1 MLQGYPTK
9 NGTGISIYGTP
20 GDMEYL
26 YNIVHDIA
34 KHLDENNSFQT
45 AQSSLLMN
53 FAYELRKTYVGHRL
67 KEEFTFIGNDEKYI
81 FYGFNCVWTDIL
93 IFISALRYNA
103 GFSVTDKLTQS
114 MLYMLE
120 HVVEK
125 GLFDYDPQGANQ
137 IKEFICQRINI
148 TNRYAFIIYQA
159 LHIEFVSSP
168 KGKKRFRNIPN
179 LLINY
184 FSSHTQEYKNLIKS
198 FEESA
203 KEQGCEI
210 TDLEFRDFPEIV
222 W

>member
-26 YNIVHDIA
+26 YNTVHDIA
-34 KHLDENNSFQT
+34 KHLDENNPFQT

-53 FAYELRKTYVGHRL
+53 FAYDLRKTYMGHRL
-67 KEEFTFIGNDEKYI
+67 KEEFIFDGCEEKYT
-81 FYGFNCVWTDIL
+81 FYGDNFVWTDIL
-93 IFISALRYNA
+93 IFISALRHNA
-103 GFSVTDKLTQS
+103 GFTTTDKLTQS

-125 GLFDYDPQGANQ
+125 TLFDYDPQGAKEV
-137 IKEFICQRINI
+137 KEFIGQRINI
-148 TNRYAFIIYQA
+148 TDKYAFIIYQA

-184 FSSHTQEYKNLIKS
+184 FCSYTQEYKALIKS

-210 TDLEFRDFPEIV
+210 IDLEFRDFPEIQ